1 MCGKSDFGK
10 SWSKDRILISFAVF
24 EVCIQRGKVK
34 SFAGGNDGC
43 RGKRVRVEN
52 LFHPASI
59 LHDAPKWICY
69 TDVVKEMTMSGGNEH
84 ESIKVQRLWKCR

>member
-1 MCGKSDFGK
+1 MD
-10 SWSKDRILISFAVF
+10 V
-24 EVCIQRGKVK
+24 E
-34 SFAGGNDGC
+34 
-43 RGKRVRVEN
+43 GKRVRVKN
-52 LFHPASI
+52 FFHPASI